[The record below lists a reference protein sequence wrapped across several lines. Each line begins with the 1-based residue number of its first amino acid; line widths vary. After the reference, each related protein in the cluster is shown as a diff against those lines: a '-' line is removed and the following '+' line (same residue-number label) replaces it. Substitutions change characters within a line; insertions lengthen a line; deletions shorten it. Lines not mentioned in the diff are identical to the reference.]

1 MRGDL
6 VLAFRKGDDAKVRA
20 EYGAWF
26 IGKREKIWEDYRA
39 LPWAWRETAME
50 GYSLPDNLIAKLEVE
65 RVEQNALS
73 LNNNTGPA
81 TSSPRRMRI

>member
-1 MRGDL
+1 MHE
-6 VLAFRKGDDAKVRA
+6 FRKGDDAKVID

-26 IGKREKIWEDYRA
+26 IGKREQLWEDYRA

-65 RVEQNALS
+65 RVEQNAIALDKHTTLTAS
-73 LNNNTGPA
+73 A
-81 TSSPRRMRI
+81 PRRMRL